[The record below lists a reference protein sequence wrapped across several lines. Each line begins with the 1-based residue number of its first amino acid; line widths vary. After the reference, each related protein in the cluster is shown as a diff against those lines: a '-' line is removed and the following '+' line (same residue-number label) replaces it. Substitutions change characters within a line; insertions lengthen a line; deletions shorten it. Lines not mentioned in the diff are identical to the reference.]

1 MLEKLVGIPK
11 ILDSLIQ
18 SILVSLTNVLLQPYI
33 SNNYKFD
40 PQLLKLK
47 NELLITIQLLG
58 KLLKLIII

>member
-1 MLEKLVGIPK
+1 MLEKLVGIQK